1 MIENFERFYINLTC
15 LDKNQNLKDIFEI
28 SGQVFQKL
36 KCYNFGFHVLQ
47 LDIRNNFD
55 WKCDGQIK
63 GTATINASNQHLKQ
77 LTLTVD
83 KKNLS
88 YNIYH
93 SYGHFLQKY
102 VFDKQK
108 IQNIYQEYL
117 EKSDVFDLP
126 NDYSIIENECIPQ
139 LIAHYFL
146 DQLNSQA
153 KTFVQEK
160 ILK

>member
-1 MIENFERFYINLTC
+1 MKNFERCYINLTC

-36 KCYNFGFHVLQ
+36 KYYNFGFHILQ
-47 LDIRNNFD
+47 LDIREKFD

-63 GTATINASNQHLKQ
+63 GTATVNISNQYLK
-77 LTLTVD
+77 LLVLTVD

-102 VFDKQK
+102 IFDEQK

-126 NDYSIIENECIPQ
+126 NDYSIIKDECVPQ

-146 DQLNSQA
+146 NQLNEQA
-153 KTFVQEK
+153 KKFVQEK